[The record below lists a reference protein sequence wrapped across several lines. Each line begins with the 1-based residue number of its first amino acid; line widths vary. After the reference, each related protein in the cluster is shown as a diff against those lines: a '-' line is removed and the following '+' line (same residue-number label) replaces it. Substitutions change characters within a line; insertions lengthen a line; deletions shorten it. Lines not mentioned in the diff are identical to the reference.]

1 MVRRAPMANVDRAFL
16 SRLVDD
22 YDRIADESLG
32 VGDPDV
38 HEIED
43 KLYNAIVDTPY
54 RAVIKNGDVYLTDPN
69 GLPGEIIIVDP
80 ASQEDLDDP
89 DILNLDEA

>member
-1 MVRRAPMANVDRAFL
+1 MMKSGDRAKL

-22 YDRIADESLG
+22 YDRIGDESLG

-54 RAVIKNGDVYLTDPN
+54 RAVIKNGDVYLTEPN
-69 GLPGEIIIVDP
+69 GLSGEVILVDS

-89 DILNLDEA
+89 DVLNLDEA